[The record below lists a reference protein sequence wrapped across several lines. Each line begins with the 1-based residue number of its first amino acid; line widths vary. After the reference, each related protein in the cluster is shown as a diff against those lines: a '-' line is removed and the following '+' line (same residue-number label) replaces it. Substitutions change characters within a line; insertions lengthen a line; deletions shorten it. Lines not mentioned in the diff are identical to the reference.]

1 MKKFLLLSLFLVLAV
16 SCCTIKMQ
24 DGESEMSFMIRSCV
38 ESAKKTGNYEP
49 CNKIVE
55 QYAKLQDDKR
65 LYDRYEYCKNSKDES
80 QKFSECWL
88 SLNQR

>member
-1 MKKFLLLSLFLVLAV
+1 MSRFIVLILMLVFLFA
-16 SCCTIKMQ
+16 CCTIKMQ
-24 DGESEMSFMIRSCV
+24 EGESEMSFMIRSCV

-49 CNKIVE
+49 CNKMVE

-65 LYDRYEYCKNSKDES
+65 LYDRYEYCKNSKDDS